1 MPIAS
6 SDGVDLYY
14 ERRGVGPRLLFL
26 NGSGSTIEGSGLLLG
41 AFAGPFDL
49 VAWDYRGMGRSGV
62 PPGPYDMSQCARDAL
77 AVLDAVGWD
86 TTRVLGISFGGMVAQ
101 ELAVTAPRRID
112 RLALL
117 CTSAGG
123 EGGSSYPLHEL
134 ERMTEDER
142 NRARRQLIDTRFDPE
157 WLASHPSD
165 RDLVDAM
172 ERRASPAPGREQGS
186 HFQLEARR
194 HHDVWSR
201 LPSITCATYVACGRF
216 DGIAPPGNSAALASR
231 IAGAQLHTYEGGHA
245 FLAQDPRSITDVIRF
260 LQGSSGPVAPAPST
274 ATGA

>member
-41 AFAGPFDL
+41 VFARPFDL
-49 VAWDYRGMGRSGV
+49 VAWDYRGMGRSGL
-62 PPGPYDMSQCARDAL
+62 PASPYDMSQCARDAL

-86 TTRVLGISFGGMVAQ
+86 TARVLGISFGGMVAQ
-101 ELAVTAPRRID
+101 ELAVTAPQRIE

-134 ERMTEDER
+134 ERMSEDER
-142 NRARRQLIDTRFDPE
+142 KQTRRQLIDTRFDPE
-157 WLASHPSD
+157 WLASHPKD

-172 ERRASPAPGREQGS
+172 ERRAPGPEPGRGQGNR
-186 HFQLEARR
+186 FQLEARR
-194 HHDVWSR
+194 HHDVWDR
-201 LPSITCATYVACGRF
+201 LPSISCPTYVACGRF
-216 DGIAPPGNSAALASR
+216 DGIAPPGNSAALASQ
-231 IAGAQLHTYEGGHA
+231 IAGSQLHTYEGGHA
-245 FLAQDPRSITDVIRF
+245 FLAQDPRSITDVIDF
-260 LQGSSGPVAPAPST
+260 LEQDTEPGGAAPT

>member
-101 ELAVTAPRRID
+101 ELAVTAPRRIE

-172 ERRASPAPGREQGS
+172 ERRASLPHRDANRATTSSSRRVATTTCGAGSPPSPAPPTWHAAASTGS
-186 HFQLEARR
+186 LRR
-194 HHDVWSR
+194 ATVPRWPHASPE
-201 LPSITCATYVACGRF
+201 PSCTPTKVATPSWPRT
-216 DGIAPPGNSAALASR
+216 PAASP
-231 IAGAQLHTYEGGHA
+231 T
-245 FLAQDPRSITDVIRF
+245 
-260 LQGSSGPVAPAPST
+260 
-274 ATGA
+274 